1 MQTHESSPKY
11 GPLPEGDDLAYFVQR
26 RRQQLQM
33 TCAEAAKLAGLS
45 TSQWKALEAGR
56 FREMHDNISF
66 TLAGT
71 LRVSVDLIRWLAA
84 SN

>member
-1 MQTHESSPKY
+1 MQTHESSLKY
-11 GPLPEGDDLAYFVQR
+11 GPLPESDDLAYFIRQ

-33 TCAEAAKLAGLS
+33 TCPEAAKLAGLS
-45 TSQWKALEAGR
+45 PSQWKALESGR
-56 FREMHDNISF
+56 FPEIRENISF

-71 LRVSVDLIRWLAA
+71 LEVPVDLIGWLAA